1 MKLPSILKTQKNN
14 TLGIT
19 LVTIVQFA
27 VRKTKQNNKK
37 NPKPVLRM
45 KRWLRELLVEEDPH
59 SIPSTQMATYKS
71 L

>member
-1 MKLPSILKTQKNN
+1 MKLPSILKTQQNN

-27 VRKTKQNNKK
+27 VRKKKNNQK